1 MSQKKQVVFFID
13 RALESK
19 PLLAALRQS
28 GATIE
33 IHSDHFLPDAPDTEW
48 LAVVSKKAWVVL
60 TKDARI
66 GRNPE
71 EIRAIARESTSI
83 FILWDGNLRSQQ
95 IASLFAE
102 IVPKLEKLALAH
114 QTPFIAKI
122 YKDGTIKLW
131 KNSNQ
136 LLKLLT

>member
-1 MSQKKQVVFFID
+1 MSQRKQVVFFID

-19 PLLAALRQS
+19 LLLAALRQS

-33 IHSDHFLPDAPDTEW
+33 IHSDHFPPDALDTDW
-48 LAVVSKKAWVVL
+48 LPVVSKKAWVVL

-71 EIRAIARESTSI
+71 EIRTIARESTSI

-102 IVPKLEKLALAH
+102 IVPKLEKLALTYQA
-114 QTPFIAKI
+114 PFIAKI

-131 KNSNQ
+131 KDSNQ